1 MSLQKGD
8 GQDEEELSLLRQS
21 GCPSHVIDHCLAVKE
36 TALRL
41 ASQVKKV
48 PIDREL
54 VRRGALLHDIGRS
67 KCHTLHHA
75 VEGAAIARAL
85 GLEEAL
91 VRIVERHIGAGI
103 TTEEAVKLG
112 LPAKDYVPE
121 TVEEKIVSYADNIVV
136 HTTEVSFAE
145 TLNRFT
151 KLLGP
156 QSPALMR
163 LKAMDEEIRS
173 WMGQR

>member
-1 MSLQKGD
+1 MSLQESD
-8 GQDEEELSLLRQS
+8 GQDDRELGLLRQS

-41 ASQVKKV
+41 TSQVKV

-85 GLEEAL
+85 GLDEPL

-103 TTEEAVKLG
+103 TAQEAVELG
-112 LPAKDYVPE
+112 LPEKDYVPE
-121 TVEEKIVSYADNIVV
+121 TVEEKIVSYADNRVL

-145 TLNRFT
+145 AFERFT

-156 QSPALMR
+156 ESPALKR

-173 WMGQR
+173 WMQEC